1 MRNLMKPNT
10 PTATEP
16 APQLVTPR
24 ALCERWKVSNM
35 FLWRARRDGKLPSF
49 KLGGKH
55 VRYLLSDVERFE
67 EQSRA

>member
-1 MRNLMKPNT
+1 
-10 PTATEP
+10 
-16 APQLVTPR
+16 
-24 ALCERWKVSNM
+24 M
-35 FLWRARRDGKLPSF
+35 FLWRARRDGKLPSL